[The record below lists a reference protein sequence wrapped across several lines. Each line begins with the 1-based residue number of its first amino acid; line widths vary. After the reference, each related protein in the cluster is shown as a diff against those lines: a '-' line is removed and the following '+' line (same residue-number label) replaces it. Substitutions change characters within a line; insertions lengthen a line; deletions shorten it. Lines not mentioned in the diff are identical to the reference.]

1 MKLKIKLTDNVK
13 PKLENQSALWTFSL
27 LLMKL
32 KDGSLQASSMKSV
45 RLNYYK
51 LAIKN
56 TITFHLISHNIYQ
69 KNISIDIGLQITFL
83 IMDLS
88 ANYFL
93 IIYKMSK
100 NTEICPSQFPKP
112 QGVIFTMACFATR
125 FKTQR

>member
-1 MKLKIKLTDNVK
+1 MK

-93 IIYKMSK
+93 LSIRCQKMQKYAHHNFLNPKVSFSQWLALPHDSK
-100 NTEICPSQFPKP
+100 PKDS
-112 QGVIFTMACFATR
+112 
-125 FKTQR
+125 